1 MAGGAGWAGAPAAL
15 LRSVRRLRQVF
26 EVCGRDPDGFLRV
39 ERVAALGLR
48 FGQGEEVEKLV
59 KYLDPN
65 DLGRINFKD
74 FCRGVFAM
82 KGCEELLKD
91 VLSVE
96 SAGTLPCAPEI
107 PDCVEQ
113 GSEVPGPTFADGE
126 LIPTEPGFFPEDEEE
141 AMTLA
146 PPEGPHESDMDSP
159 MESTQGLE
167 GPVGS
172 AGMEERGPGLGGLFL
187 PDHKSLM
194 HAPSVT
200 TSDLSTHSTASLI
213 SNEEQFED
221 YGEGDDVDCAPS
233 SPCPDDETRTNVYS
247 DLGSS
252 VSSSAG
258 QTPRKMRH
266 AYNSELLDV
275 YCSQC
280 CKKINL
286 LNDLEARLKNLK
298 ANSPNRKIS
307 STAFGRQLMHHSNFS
322 SSNGSTE
329 DLFRDSID
337 SCDNDITEKV
347 SFLEKKVTELENDS
361 LTNGDLKSKLKQE
374 NTQLVHRVHELE
386 EMVKDQET
394 TAAQALEEEA
404 RRHREAC
411 SKLEREKSTEL
422 ELLHSRVQQLEE
434 ENTELRTTVTR
445 LKSQTEKLDEERQRM
460 SDRLEDT
467 SLRLKDEMDLYKR
480 MMDKLRQNRLEFQKE
495 REATQELI
503 EDLRKELEH
512 LQMYKLDCERP
523 GRGRSSSSSLGEFNA
538 RAREVELEHEVK
550 RLKQENH
557 KLRDQNDDL
566 NGQILSL
573 SLYEAKNLFAT
584 QTKAQSL
591 AAEIDTASRDE
602 LMEALKEQ
610 EEINFRLRQYMDKII
625 LAILDHNPS
634 ILEIK
639 H

>member
-26 EVCGRDPDGFLRV
+26 EVCGRDPDGLLRV

-91 VLSVE
+91 VLSME
-96 SAGTLPCAPEI
+96 SAGTPPCAPEI

-113 GSEVPGPTFADGE
+113 GSEVPGPTFIDGE
-126 LIPTEPGFFPEDEEE
+126 LIPREPSFFPEDEEE

-146 PPEGPHESDMDSP
+146 PPEGPQESD
-159 MESTQGLE
+159 MESTQSLE
-167 GPVGS
+167 GSV
-172 AGMEERGPGLGGLFL
+172 EEKEGFGGLFL
-187 PDHKSLM
+187 PEDKSLV
-194 HAPSVT
+194 HAPSMT
-200 TSDLSTHSTASLI
+200 TSDLSTHSTTSLI

-266 AYNSELLDV
+266 TYNTELLDV

-307 STAFGRQLMHHSNFS
+307 STAFGRQLMHNSNFS

-394 TAAQALEEEA
+394 TAEQALEEEA
-404 RRHREAC
+404 RRHREAY
-411 SKLEREKSTEL
+411 SKLEREKSTEV
-422 ELLHSRVQQLEE
+422 ELLNSRVQQLEE
-434 ENTELRTTVTR
+434 ENTDLRTSVTR

-523 GRGRSSSSSLGEFNA
+523 GRGRGTSSGLGEFNA
-538 RAREVELEHEVK
+538 RAREVELEHEIK

-602 LMEALKEQ
+602 LVEALKEQ

>member
-1 MAGGAGWAGAPAAL
+1 MAGGAGWSGAPAAL
-15 LRSVRRLRQVF
+15 LRSVRRLREVF

-107 PDCVEQ
+107 PDCLEQ
-113 GSEVPGPTFADGE
+113 GSEVTGPTFADGE
-126 LIPTEPGFFPEDEEE
+126 LIPREPGFFPEDEEE

-146 PPEGPHESDMDSP
+146 PPEGPQELYTDSP
-159 MESTQGLE
+159 MESTQSLE
-167 GPVGS
+167 GSVGS
-172 AGMEERGPGLGGLFL
+172 PAEKDGGLGGLFL
-187 PDHKSLM
+187 P
-194 HAPSVT
+194 
-200 TSDLSTHSTASLI
+200 
-213 SNEEQFED
+213 ED
-221 YGEGDDVDCAPS
+221 
-233 SPCPDDETRTNVYS
+233 
-247 DLGSS
+247 
-252 VSSSAG
+252 SAG

-266 AYNSELLDV
+266 VYNSELLDV

-307 STAFGRQLMHHSNFS
+307 STAFGRQLMHSSNFS

-394 TAAQALEEEA
+394 TAEQALEEEA
-404 RRHREAC
+404 RRHREAYG
-411 SKLEREKSTEL
+411 KLEREKATEV
-422 ELLHSRVQQLEE
+422 ELLNARVQQLEE

-523 GRGRSSSSSLGEFNA
+523 GRGRSASSGLGEFNA

-550 RLKQENH
+550 RLKQENY

-573 SLYEAKNLFAT
+573 SLYEAKNLFAA

>member
-1 MAGGAGWAGAPAAL
+1 MAGGAGWAGGPAAL
-15 LRSVRRLRQVF
+15 LRSVRRLREVF
-26 EVCGRDPDGFLRV
+26 EVCGRDADGFLRV
-39 ERVAALGLR
+39 ERFVALGLQ

-65 DLGRINFKD
+65 DMGRINFKD
-74 FCRGVFAM
+74 FCHGVFAM
-82 KGCEELLKD
+82 KGCGEVLKD
-91 VLSVE
+91 VLAME
-96 SAGTLPCAPEI
+96 STATLQYEPEI
-107 PDCVEQ
+107 GDYEDQ
-113 GSEVPGPTFADGE
+113 GSEIQDPVCLESERTLGE
-126 LIPTEPGFFPEDEEE
+126 PNLFPEDE
-141 AMTLA
+141 AMMLA
-146 PPEGPHESDMDSP
+146 QHEVLHESDMDSAIDSAP
-159 MESTQGLE
+159 SLE
-167 GPVGS
+167 VSDMSPG
-172 AGMEERGPGLGGLFL
+172 EEKDEVLGGLFL
-187 PDHKSLM
+187 PGDKSFIPN
-194 HAPSVT
+194 PSA

-221 YGEGDDVDCAPS
+221 YGEGEDVEYNPS

-258 QTPRKMRH
+258 QTPRKTRH
-266 AYNSELLDV
+266 VYNSELLDV

-280 CKKINL
+280 CKKVSL

-337 SCDNDITEKV
+337 SCDNDLTEKV

-386 EMVKDQET
+386 EIMKDQET
-394 TAAQALEEEA
+394 TAEQTLEEEIK
-404 RRHREAC
+404 RHRELL
-411 SKLEREKSTEL
+411 SKLEKEKGTEI
-422 ELLHSRVQQLEE
+422 ELLNTRVQQLEE

-445 LKSQTEKLDEERQRM
+445 LKCQTEKLDEERQRM

-480 MMDKLRQNRLEFQKE
+480 MMDKLRQNRMEFHKE

-512 LQMYKLDCERP
+512 LQLYKLDCERP
-523 GRGRSSSSSLGEFNA
+523 GRGRSSSSCMSEFNA
-538 RAREVELEHEVK
+538 RAREIELEHEIK
-550 RLKQENH
+550 RLKQENQ

-591 AAEIDTASRDE
+591 AAEIDSASRDE

-610 EEINFRLRQYMDKII
+610 EEINYRLRQYMDKII

-639 H
+639 N

>member
-1 MAGGAGWAGAPAAL
+1 
-15 LRSVRRLRQVF
+15 
-26 EVCGRDPDGFLRV
+26 
-39 ERVAALGLR
+39 
-48 FGQGEEVEKLV
+48 
-59 KYLDPN
+59 
-65 DLGRINFKD
+65 
-74 FCRGVFAM
+74 
-82 KGCEELLKD
+82 
-91 VLSVE
+91 
-96 SAGTLPCAPEI
+96 
-107 PDCVEQ
+107 
-113 GSEVPGPTFADGE
+113 
-126 LIPTEPGFFPEDEEE
+126 
-141 AMTLA
+141 MTLA
-146 PPEGPHESDMDSP
+146 LPEGPPESDMGSP
-159 MESTQGLE
+159 MESTQSLEGSVRSPTEEKDGGLE
-167 GPVGS
+167 S
-172 AGMEERGPGLGGLFL
+172 LFL
-187 PDHKSLM
+187 PEDKPLAHT
-194 HAPSVT
+194 PSTT
-200 TSDLSTHSTASLI
+200 TSDLSTHSTTSLV

-252 VSSSAG
+252 VSSR
-258 QTPRKMRH
+258 Q
-266 AYNSELLDV
+266 ELQHL
-275 YCSQC
+275 
-280 CKKINL
+280 
-286 LNDLEARLKNLK
+286 
-298 ANSPNRKIS
+298 PIS
-307 STAFGRQLMHHSNFS
+307 SLIHQPTAQHNLASLHPCRQLMHSSNFS

-394 TAAQALEEEA
+394 MAQQALEEEA
-404 RRHREAC
+404 RRHHEAY
-411 SKLEREKSTEL
+411 SKLERERNTEI
-422 ELLHSRVQQLEE
+422 ELLHTRVQQLEE

-480 MMDKLRQNRLEFQKE
+480 MMDKLRQNRLDFQKE

-523 GRGRSSSSSLGEFNA
+523 GRGRGSSSSLGEFNA

>member
-1 MAGGAGWAGAPAAL
+1 MEPGGLGEQADWMRF
-15 LRSVRRLRQVF
+15 LRKLKEVF
-26 EVCGRDPDGFLRV
+26 DVCDEDADGFIRV
-39 ERVAALGLR
+39 ERFVALGLQ
-48 FGQGEEVEKLV
+48 FGQGDEVEKLA

-74 FCRGVFAM
+74 FCHGVFAI

-91 VLSVE
+91 VLAVE
-96 SAGTLPCAPEI
+96 NPGCRHYEPQYV
-107 PDCVEQ
+107 DYYYQ
-113 GSEVPGPTFADGE
+113 GSEIQDGAYLDGE
-126 LIPTEPGFFPEDEEE
+126 SAYSESELFPDEDT
-141 AMTLA
+141 MTLA
-146 PPEGPHESDMDSP
+146 QQEVHHESDMDSAI
-159 MESTQGLE
+159 ESAQSSEASDVCGTEEKDSVLMVRCL
-167 GPVGS
+167 PHNPS
-172 AGMEERGPGLGGLFL
+172 A
-187 PDHKSLM
+187 
-194 HAPSVT
+194 A
-200 TSDLSTHSTASLI
+200 SDLSTYSTASLI

-221 YGEGDDVDCAPS
+221 YGEGDDVDYTPS
-233 SPCPDDETRTNVYS
+233 SPCPDDETRTNAYS

-266 AYNSELLDV
+266 IYNSELLDV

-286 LNDLEARLKNLK
+286 LNDLEA
-298 ANSPNRKIS
+298 
-307 STAFGRQLMHHSNFS
+307 STLFS
-322 SSNGSTE
+322 A
-329 DLFRDSID
+329 
-337 SCDNDITEKV
+337 V
-347 SFLEKKVTELENDS
+347 SFEMGLASSQSNKKKVTELENDNV
-361 LTNGDLKSKLKQE
+361 TNGDLKSKLKQE

-386 EMVKDQET
+386 ELLKDQET
-394 TAAQALEEEA
+394 SAEQTLEEEIK
-404 RRHREAC
+404 RHREAY
-411 SKLEREKSTEL
+411 SKYEKEKGTEI
-422 ELLHSRVQQLEE
+422 ELLNTRVQQLEE
-434 ENTELRTTVTR
+434 ENGELKTTVTR

-480 MMDKLRQNRLEFQKE
+480 MMDKLRQNRLEFNKE

-512 LQMYKLDCERP
+512 LQLYKLDCERP
-523 GRGRSSSSSLGEFNA
+523 GRGRSSSSSVSEFNA
-538 RAREVELEHEVK
+538 RTREVEMEHEIK
-550 RLKQENH
+550 RLKQENQ

-591 AAEIDTASRDE
+591 AAEIDSASRDE

-610 EEINFRLRQYMDKII
+610 EEINYRLRQYMDKII

-639 H
+639 N

>member
-1 MAGGAGWAGAPAAL
+1 MRTPPAPG
-15 LRSVRRLRQVF
+15 S
-26 EVCGRDPDGFLRV
+26 
-39 ERVAALGLR
+39 
-48 FGQGEEVEKLV
+48 
-59 KYLDPN
+59 
-65 DLGRINFKD
+65 
-74 FCRGVFAM
+74 
-82 KGCEELLKD
+82 
-91 VLSVE
+91 
-96 SAGTLPCAPEI
+96 
-107 PDCVEQ
+107 Q

-126 LIPTEPGFFPEDEEE
+126 LLPREPGFFPEDEEE

-146 PPEGPHESDMDSP
+146 PPEGPPELDMDSP
-159 MESTQGLE
+159 MESAQSLE
-167 GPVGS
+167 GSVGS
-172 AGMEERGPGLGGLFL
+172 PAEEKDGGLGGLFL
-187 PDHKSLM
+187 PEDKSLG
-194 HAPSVT
+194 HTPSMT
-200 TSDLSTHSTASLI
+200 TSDLSTHSTTSLL

-258 QTPRKMRH
+258 QTPRKVRH
-266 AYNSELLDV
+266 AYDSELLDV

-307 STAFGRQLMHHSNFS
+307 STAFGRPWPESGPQSPQAPPLTCRPPPCRQLMHSSNFS

-394 TAAQALEEEA
+394 TAEQALEEEA
-404 RRHREAC
+404 RRHREAY
-411 SKLEREKSTEL
+411 SKLEREKSTEI
-422 ELLHSRVQQLEE
+422 ELLHTRVQQLEE

-523 GRGRSSSSSLGEFNA
+523 GRGRSSSSGLGEFSA
-538 RAREVELEHEVK
+538 RAREVELEHEIK